1 MKAPSS
7 ETGTRYDITSGAEEV
22 CWEGKAGTWRTG
34 ERRAFKTFVD
44 STDKTPLRSCFS
56 FLIHIDIR
64 PLKMHV
70 LYAFCFGCTCYGFF
84 SQA

>member
-7 ETGTRYDITSGAEEV
+7 ETGTCYDITSGAEEV

-34 ERRAFKTFVD
+34 ERRAFKTLWTQLTELQTAAVF
-44 STDKTPLRSCFS
+44 P

-70 LYAFCFGCTCYGFF
+70 LYAFCF
-84 SQA
+84 